1 MEDIIISKLTES
13 IETKQKV
20 LESLIPDIK
29 KLTEIVLNA
38 YKNGGRLIIFGNG
51 GSAADAQHIV
61 AELVNKV
68 KIDRPMLDALSL
80 TVNTSILTAIGNDW
94 NYNDVFTRQ
103 IESLAKKED
112 VVVGL
117 STSGNSVNIINGL
130 IKAKER
136 GAIVIGLTGEDGGRM
151 KHLGLDLLIKIPS
164 RDVARIQESHITIG
178 HIMCEIIEEELFGNK
193 NKIK

>member
-20 LESLIPDIK
+20 LESLIPNIK
-29 KLTEIVLNA
+29 KLTELVLNA
-38 YKNGGRLIIFGNG
+38 YKNSGRLIIFGNG

-103 IESLAKKED
+103 VESLVKKED

-117 STSGNSVNIINGL
+117 STSGNSVNVINGL

-136 GAIVIGLTGEDGGRM
+136 GATVIGLTGEDGGRM

-178 HIMCEIIEEELFGNK
+178 HIMCEIIEEELFGNNK
-193 NKIK
+193 NK

>member
-20 LESLIPDIK
+20 LESLIPNIK
-29 KLTEIVLNA
+29 KLTELVLNA
-38 YKNGGRLIIFGNG
+38 YKNSGRLIIFGNG

-103 IESLAKKED
+103 VESLVKKED

-117 STSGNSVNIINGL
+117 STSGNSVNVINGL

-136 GAIVIGLTGEDGGRM
+136 GATVIGLTGEDGGRM
-151 KHLGLDLLIKIPS
+151 KHLGLDLLIKVPS

-178 HIMCEIIEEELFGNK
+178 HIMCEIIEEELFGNNK
-193 NKIK
+193 NK

>member
-20 LESLIPDIK
+20 LELLIPNIK
-29 KLTEIVLNA
+29 KLTEMVLNA
-38 YKNGGRLIIFGNG
+38 YKNSGRLIIFGNG

-103 IESLAKKED
+103 VESLVKKED

-117 STSGNSVNIINGL
+117 STSGNSVNVINGL

-136 GAIVIGLTGEDGGRM
+136 GATVIGLTGEDGGRM

-178 HIMCEIIEEELFGNK
+178 HIMCEIIEEELFGNNK
-193 NKIK
+193 NK